1 MLTKG
6 PAPDRKGPLNTLLI
20 ITLPHSLEFSSRSR
34 TFLSIELLQRMG
46 DEIGGMWLIYI
57 RV

>member
-6 PAPDRKGPLNTLLI
+6 PAPDRKGALNTLLI
-20 ITLPHSLEFSSRSR
+20 VTLPHSLDFSTRSR
-34 TFLSIELLQRMG
+34 NFLSIELLQMMG
-46 DEIGGMWLIYI
+46 DGIGGMWLIYM